1 MVRKYKRTTERG
13 KFTAADLQDAA
24 RKVNEDNILSV
35 AKEAGICHVT
45 LNRYIKKH
53 CNGIPSSI
61 PSYNTES
68 KQIFSEAQESEIESY
83 IKKAAD
89 IYFGLS
95 PKDVRVSAFQCA
107 EKFNI
112 KMPSTWE
119 EKECAGS
126 DWLNGFLKRHPS
138 LSIRVPEP
146 TSLARVT
153 SFNRENVKNF
163 FYKLAEV
170 MDRYKFMPNDIWNVD
185 ETGVSTVQKPNKV
198 VALKGV
204 KQAGSITSSERGQMI
219 TICSAGNTTGNFV
232 PPMLV
237 FLRKKFKNHFRRAAT
252 SSGWMEPET
261 FLLFMKHFV
270 KTVKV
275 NIEHPV
281 LLLLDNHYFHL
292 ATDVLDHCK
301 DNGVVLLSF
310 PPHCSHKLQPLDRT
324 VFGPLKKIWGPEQ
337 QTWMRNNPAK
347 TMTIFDL
354 PGILR
359 KTWPQSAVSG
369 KIMKGFEVTGI
380 YPFNRNIFTDVDYAP
395 SFVTDRPNPSSTV
408 DEETT
413 GTNPSNQSLNTTG
426 ADEIASLPV
435 ASTCQ
440 DDGLPQKSNSGIVS
454 NAEEWQVLKS
464 F

>member
-1 MVRKYKRTTERG
+1 MVRKYKRRTERG
-13 KFTAADLQDAA
+13 KFTAADLQDASP
-24 RKVNEDNILSV
+24 KVNKDKRSIRSV
-35 AKEAGICHVT
+35 AKEAGVCHVT

-53 CNGIPSSI
+53 RDGIPSSI

-68 KQIFSEAQESEIESY
+68 KQVFSEAQGSELESY

-95 PKDVRVSAFQCA
+95 PKDVRVLAFQCA
-107 EKFNI
+107 KKFNI

-146 TSLARVT
+146 TSLARAT

-163 FYKLAEV
+163 FEKLVEV
-170 MDRYKFMPNDIWNVD
+170 MGRYKFTPNDIWNVD

-198 VALKGV
+198 V
-204 KQAGSITSSERGQMI
+204 KQVGSITSSERGQRI

-237 FLRKKFKNHFRRAAT
+237 FPRKKFKNHLIRDGPNGCVGAAT
-252 SSGWMEPET
+252 SSGCMEPET
-261 FLLFMKHFV
+261 FLLLMKHFV

-275 NIEHPV
+275 NIDHPV
-281 LLLLDNHYFHL
+281 LLLLDNHYSHL
-292 ATDVLDHCK
+292 AIDVLDYCK

-324 VFGPLKKIWGPEQ
+324 AFGPLKKIGDL
-337 QTWMRNNPAK
+337 RNK
-347 TMTIFDL
+347 R
-354 PGILR
+354 G
-359 KTWPQSAVSG
+359 
-369 KIMKGFEVTGI
+369 
-380 YPFNRNIFTDVDYAP
+380 
-395 SFVTDRPNPSSTV
+395 
-408 DEETT
+408 
-413 GTNPSNQSLNTTG
+413 
-426 ADEIASLPV
+426 
-435 ASTCQ
+435 
-440 DDGLPQKSNSGIVS
+440 
-454 NAEEWQVLKS
+454 
-464 F
+464 

>member
-1 MVRKYKRTTERG
+1 MVNVSHKIQAVKNSQFLVLVINYGVKCPVLFCCILVNMVRKYKRRAERG

-24 RKVNEDNILSV
+24 RKVNEDKRSIRSV

-53 CNGIPSSI
+53 RDGIPSSI
-61 PSYNTES
+61 PSYKTES
-68 KQIFSEAQESEIESY
+68 KQVFSEAQETELESY

-95 PKDVRVSAFQCA
+95 PKDVRVLAFQC
-107 EKFNI
+107 EKKFNI

-146 TSLARVT
+146 TSLARAT

-163 FYKLAEV
+163 FDKLAEV
-170 MDRYKFMPNDIWNVD
+170 MDRYKFTPNDIWNVD

-204 KQAGSITSSERGQMI
+204 KQVGSITSSERGQMI
-219 TICSAGNTTGNFV
+219 TICSAGNATGNFV
-232 PPMLV
+232 PPKLV
-237 FLRKKFKNHFRRAAT
+237 FPRKKFKNHFIRDGPNGCVGAAT
-252 SSGWMEPET
+252 SSDWMEPET

-275 NIEHPV
+275 NTEHPV
-281 LLLLDNHYFHL
+281 LLLLDNHYSHL
-292 ATDVLDHCK
+292 AIDVLDYCK

-337 QTWMRNNPAK
+337 QTCP
-347 TMTIFDL
+347 
-354 PGILR
+354 
-359 KTWPQSAVSG
+359 
-369 KIMKGFEVTGI
+369 
-380 YPFNRNIFTDVDYAP
+380 TD
-395 SFVTDRPNPSSTV
+395 
-408 DEETT
+408 
-413 GTNPSNQSLNTTG
+413 
-426 ADEIASLPV
+426 
-435 ASTCQ
+435 
-440 DDGLPQKSNSGIVS
+440 K
-454 NAEEWQVLKS
+454 K
-464 F
+464 

>member
-1 MVRKYKRTTERG
+1 M
-13 KFTAADLQDAA
+13 
-24 RKVNEDNILSV
+24 
-35 AKEAGICHVT
+35 T

-95 PKDVRVSAFQCA
+95 PKDVRVSAFQSA
-107 EKFNI
+107 EKFNM
-112 KMPSTWE
+112 KMPSTWD

-153 SFNRENVKNF
+153 RFNRENVKIF

-170 MDRYKFMPNDIWNVD
+170 MDRYKFTPNDIWNVD

-204 KQAGSITSSERGQMI
+204 KQAGSITSSERGQTI

-237 FLRKKFKNHFRRAAT
+237 FPRKKFKNHFRRAAT

-261 FLLFMKHFV
+261 FIYETLFK
-270 KTVKV
+270 
-275 NIEHPV
+275 N
-281 LLLLDNHYFHL
+281 
-292 ATDVLDHCK
+292 C
-301 DNGVVLLSF
+301 
-310 PPHCSHKLQPLDRT
+310 
-324 VFGPLKKIWGPEQ
+324 
-337 QTWMRNNPAK
+337 
-347 TMTIFDL
+347 
-354 PGILR
+354 
-359 KTWPQSAVSG
+359 
-369 KIMKGFEVTGI
+369 
-380 YPFNRNIFTDVDYAP
+380 
-395 SFVTDRPNPSSTV
+395 
-408 DEETT
+408 
-413 GTNPSNQSLNTTG
+413 
-426 ADEIASLPV
+426 
-435 ASTCQ
+435 
-440 DDGLPQKSNSGIVS
+440 
-454 NAEEWQVLKS
+454 
-464 F
+464 